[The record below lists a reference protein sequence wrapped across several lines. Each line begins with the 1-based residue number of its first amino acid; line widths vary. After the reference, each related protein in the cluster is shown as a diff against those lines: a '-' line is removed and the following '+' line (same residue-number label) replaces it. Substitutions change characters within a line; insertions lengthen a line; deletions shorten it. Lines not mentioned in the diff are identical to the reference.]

1 MPLKCDRIISKIRQR
16 LSPHRREWIRKFL
29 NKGASKNRFF
39 SAKLFLFTILSLAK
53 KPYESFVVI
62 FFDIQFEF
70 RFPWHLWRQYKS
82 LPRTKNASLNRE
94 SLKRYPRNS
103 INLAYLYSS
112 CSLTR
117 LLSRS
122 PEWTNI
128 SDKEKEKLGLTFEDD
143 GDFW

>member
-1 MPLKCDRIISKIRQR
+1 M
-16 LSPHRREWIRKFL
+16 
-29 NKGASKNRFF
+29 
-39 SAKLFLFTILSLAK
+39 
-53 KPYESFVVI
+53 
-62 FFDIQFEF
+62 
-70 RFPWHLWRQYKS
+70 
-82 LPRTKNASLNRE
+82 KNASLNRE

-143 GDFW
+143 GDFWSEDVLTILIQLDQILNLCLKGIPL